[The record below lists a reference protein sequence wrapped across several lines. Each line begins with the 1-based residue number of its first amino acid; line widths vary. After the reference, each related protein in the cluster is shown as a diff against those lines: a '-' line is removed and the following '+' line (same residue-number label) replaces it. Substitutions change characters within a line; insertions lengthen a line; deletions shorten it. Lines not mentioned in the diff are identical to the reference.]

1 MTAWIEWVIC
11 GAVVVIVVA
20 CMFDQ
25 IRRESEKEAAAQ
37 QIKII

>member
-1 MTAWIEWVIC
+1 MTSWIEWVAC

-25 IRRESEKEAAAQ
+25 IIKEAEREEAAQ
-37 QIKII
+37 QKTY